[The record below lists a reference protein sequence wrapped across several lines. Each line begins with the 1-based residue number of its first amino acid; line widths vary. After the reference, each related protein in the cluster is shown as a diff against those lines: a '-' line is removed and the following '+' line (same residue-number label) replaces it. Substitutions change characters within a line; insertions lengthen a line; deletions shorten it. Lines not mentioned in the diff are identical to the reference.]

1 MTNNLYVLKTV
12 MKHHRIWDVPPSQT
26 FGQNTTIHAINSDKP
41 NDDMLI
47 AWHNKLNNTEMNQV
61 AKIIKLIMDPK
72 IDLATTTKVCP
83 GCAQGQAKRVS
94 YCHTHHH
101 VAPTPLQSLNA
112 DLCGP
117 IRPATIHNEAYTRM
131 FIDQAS
137 RFIFGK
143 LLKTKDDTI
152 LHLEELTS
160 TVDGELPDSRISTL
174 YSDGGGEYTSA
185 TFKAA
190 CLSRGIKQKFTNTD
204 TPEENHLAAKGN
216 EIVFNK
222 IRVYITLPSSLWG
235 YRFEYVIHVYNN
247 TLQELLNHR
256 TSYEVLYKK
265 PSRLYKLKTFGCLAF
280 KFVPKSHR
288 PSKLSNPAI
297 PCVFLG
303 YATSQL
309 GYTLWN
315 PRDRTVTVS
324 RSVMFDESKI
334 RNADMFAIE
343 LFKSGRFL
351 ISKG

>member
-1 MTNNLYVLKTV
+1 
-12 MKHHRIWDVPPSQT
+12 
-26 FGQNTTIHAINSDKP
+26 
-41 NDDMLI
+41 
-47 AWHNKLNNTEMNQV
+47 
-61 AKIIKLIMDPK
+61 
-72 IDLATTTKVCP
+72 
-83 GCAQGQAKRVS
+83 
-94 YCHTHHH
+94 
-101 VAPTPLQSLNA
+101 
-112 DLCGP
+112 
-117 IRPATIHNEAYTRM
+117 M

-160 TVDGELPDSRISTL
+160 TIDGELQDSRISTL

-204 TPEENHLAAKGN
+204 TPEENHLAEKGN
-216 EIVFNK
+216 EMVFNK
-222 IRVYITLPSSLWG
+222 IRVYITLSGLPSSLWG
-235 YRFEYVIHVYNN
+235 YCFEYVIHVYNN
-247 TLQELLNHR
+247 TPQELLNHR
-256 TSYEVLYKK
+256 TPYEVLYKK
-265 PSRLYKLKTFGCLAF
+265 PSRLYMLKTFGCLAF

-309 GYTLWN
+309 GYKLWN

-324 RSVMFDESKI
+324 RSV
-334 RNADMFAIE
+334 
-343 LFKSGRFL
+343 
-351 ISKG
+351 